1 MKIIATLLLT
11 LVMSGCAG
19 TGGYFGTGYPPGHV
33 YSGVPIY
40 GGFVWGG
47 YGGGY
52 PGRYAYS
59 GWRPYNGWRPNH
71 GYSPWCGWNRGH
83 HWHGPAMGFRRPYP
97 GPGFAPG
104 WKGGG
109 YRGGRGGFG

>member
-19 TGGYFGTGYPPGHV
+19 TGGYFGTGYPPGRV

-52 PGRYAYS
+52 PGR
-59 GWRPYNGWRPNH
+59 
-71 GYSPWCGWNRGH
+71 
-83 HWHGPAMGFRRPYP
+83 
-97 GPGFAPG
+97 
-104 WKGGG
+104 
-109 YRGGRGGFG
+109 